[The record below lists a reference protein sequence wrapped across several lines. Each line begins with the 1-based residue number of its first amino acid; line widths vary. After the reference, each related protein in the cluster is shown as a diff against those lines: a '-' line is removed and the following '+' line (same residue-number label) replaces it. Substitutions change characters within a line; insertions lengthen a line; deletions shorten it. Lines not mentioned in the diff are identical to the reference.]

1 MLRRT
6 EAVVLKTIPFS
17 EADLI
22 ATLLTSDYG
31 LLKAFVKSPRKTK
44 SRFGSSLEPLTYSR
58 ISFWGR
64 EDANL
69 PRLTQADIIRPFQAI
84 RGDLDCFMRVAE
96 IIELTLNLLP
106 ERDLNKGIFGLLLD
120 ILDEIEKDCLNSSM
134 TQFKAIL
141 YKVKFF
147 EMAGYGP
154 GLNGC
159 ARCNKPGYNFYASHS
174 SILCGD
180 CSLNMDS
187 YIMDSYIRLSPG
199 VIRLYET
206 LKKWEI
212 SKIGRIKPSAQL
224 LSELTDFL
232 DNHAR
237 HTTAKPLRTR
247 FQNS

>member
-6 EAVVLKTIPFS
+6 EALVLKTLPFS

-22 ATLLTSDYG
+22 ATLLTSDFG
-31 LLKAFVKSPRKTK
+31 LLKTFVKSPRKTK

-64 EDANL
+64 EDSNL

-84 RGDLDCFMRVAE
+84 RGDFDCFMRVAE

-106 ERDLNKGIFGLLLD
+106 ERDVNKGIFGLLLD
-120 ILDEIEKDCLNSSM
+120 ILSEIEKDCLNSSL
-134 TQFKAIL
+134 TPLKYLL
-141 YKVKFF
+141 YKVRFF
-147 EMAGYGP
+147 EMSGYGP

-159 ARCNKPGYNFYASHS
+159 ARCNKPGYNFYISHS

-180 CSLNMDS
+180 CSGSMDS
-187 YIMDSYIRLSPG
+187 FTRLSPG

-212 SKIGRIKPSAQL
+212 SKISRIKPSALL
-224 LSELTDFL
+224 LSELTDLL

-237 HTTAKPLRTR
+237 HTTAKPIRTKVM
-247 FQNS
+247 F

>member
-6 EAVVLKTIPFS
+6 EAVVLKTFPFS

-31 LLKAFVKSPRKTK
+31 LIKTFVKSPRKTK
-44 SRFGSSLEPLTYSR
+44 SRFGSSLEPLTHSR

-64 EDANL
+64 EDSNL

-84 RGDLDCFMRVAE
+84 RGNYDCFMRVAE

-106 ERDLNKGIFGLLLD
+106 ERDLNKGIFELLLD
-120 ILDEIEKDCLNSSM
+120 ILNEIEKDCLDSSV
-134 TQFKAIL
+134 TPLKCLL
-141 YKVKFF
+141 YKVRFF
-147 EMAGYGP
+147 ELAGYGP
-154 GLNGC
+154 ALNGC
-159 ARCNKPGYNFYASHS
+159 ARCNNPGHNFYLSHG

-180 CSLNMDS
+180 CSTNMDL
-187 YIMDSYIRLSPG
+187 YTKLSPG

-212 SKIGRIKPSAQL
+212 SKINRIKPSVL
-224 LSELTDFL
+224 LLTELTDFL

-237 HTTAKPLRTR
+237 HTTSKPLRTKR
-247 FQNS
+247 QAY

>member
-6 EAVVLKTIPFS
+6 EALVLKTLPFS

-22 ATLLTSDYG
+22 ATLLTSDFG
-31 LLKAFVKSPRKTK
+31 LLKTFVKSPRKTK

-64 EDANL
+64 EDSNL

-84 RGDLDCFMRVAE
+84 RGNFDCFMRVAE

-106 ERDLNKGIFGLLLD
+106 ERDMNKGIFDLLLD
-120 ILDEIEKDCLNSSM
+120 ILNEIEKDCLNSSM
-134 TQFKAIL
+134 TQFKGIL

-154 GLNGC
+154 GLSGC
-159 ARCNKPGYNFYASHS
+159 ARCNKPGYNFYGSHS

-180 CSLNMDS
+180 CSIN
-187 YIMDSYIRLSPG
+187 IDSYIRLSPG

-212 SKIGRIKPSAQL
+212 SKISRIKPSAQL

-247 FQNS
+247 F